1 LLFANTV
8 AAEAR
13 PFPDLTVEI
22 IELTVEQSI
31 ELPTHQAVRD
41 NQVWCGSLFD
51 FDELSICAERTKRI
65 EYFSETFARNR
76 LRELTAGERTP
87 IGGTRESG
95 PRAAS
100 L

>member
-65 EYFSETFARNR
+65 EYISRIR
-76 LRELTAGERTP
+76 RGLTCKEFNQQNP
-87 IGGTRESG
+87 
-95 PRAAS
+95 
-100 L
+100 LQ